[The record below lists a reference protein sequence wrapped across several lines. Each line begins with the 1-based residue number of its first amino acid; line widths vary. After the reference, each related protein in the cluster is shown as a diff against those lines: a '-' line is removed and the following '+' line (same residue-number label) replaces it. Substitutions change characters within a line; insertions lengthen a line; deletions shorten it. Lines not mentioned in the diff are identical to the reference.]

1 MASLNCTSKAENEWE
16 TLERVEGKGE
26 VSERQRDA
34 TAVAVKCLHV
44 SLLAPNVS

>member
-1 MASLNCTSKAENEWE
+1 MTSLNCTSKAENEWE
-16 TLERVEGKGE
+16 TLERVVGKGE
-26 VSERQRDA
+26 VRERDA